1 MTTNEQIG
9 LRIEARRVELD
20 LTMQEVAD
28 KIGVDKSTVQRYEKG
43 KIKRIK
49 LPVIES
55 FASALS
61 VNPDWIIGKSD
72 CKLLAPPEYAAEIMS
87 VKPITKSASPLS
99 MEEVELLR
107 KFNALDDRGKSA
119 VWNVLNH
126 EYEAF
131 TGEKACPSA
140 KEA

>member
-9 LRIEARRVELD
+9 QRIEARRVELD

-28 KIGVDKSTVQRYEKG
+28 KMGVDKSTVQRYEKG

-55 FASALS
+55 FASALC
-61 VNPDWIIGKSD
+61 VNPNWIIGKSD
-72 CKLLAPPEYAAEIMS
+72 CKLLAPAERAAENMS
-87 VKPITKSASPLS
+87 VKPIAKSAPSLS
-99 MEEVELLR
+99 KEEAELLR
-107 KFNALDDRGKSA
+107 KFNALDDRGRAA
-119 VWNVLNH
+119 VLNVLNH
-126 EYEAF
+126 EYESLP
-131 TGEKACPSA
+131 GEKAYSPA

>member
-9 LRIEARRVELD
+9 LRIETRRIELD

-28 KIGVDKSTVQRYEKG
+28 RIGVDKSTVQRYEKG

-61 VNPDWIIGKSD
+61 VNPDWIIGKTD
-72 CKLLAPPEYAAEIMS
+72 IKL
-87 VKPITKSASPLS
+87 PLS
-99 MEEVELLR
+99 VDHAAAVTPSRPAAGASVTLSKEEAELLR
-107 KFNALDDRGKSA
+107 KFNSLDDRGKSA
-119 VWNVLNH
+119 VLNVLNH
-126 EYEAF
+126 EYNAR
-131 TGEKACPSA
+131 TEKNAIPSS